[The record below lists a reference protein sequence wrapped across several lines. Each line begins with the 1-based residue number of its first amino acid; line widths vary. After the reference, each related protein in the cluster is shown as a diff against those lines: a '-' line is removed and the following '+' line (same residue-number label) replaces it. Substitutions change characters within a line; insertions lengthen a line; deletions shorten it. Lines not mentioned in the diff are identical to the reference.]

1 MALVH
6 PLSLGIQ
13 YLVFAIRIELDFGR
27 VGVTKHSSTV
37 MKYPLCFWH
46 GLMVFLLCGAGCQV
60 PSVTSEPSEAQ
71 AAVVGKSEPSSSDTF
86 LPGHLIRLDQAVEK
100 AIDQK
105 KLPGGVLWFQQGQ
118 RVYRQVYGHRSVQ
131 PKMEVMTEETLF
143 DAASLTKVIATAPSI
158 MKLVQSGDLSLE
170 APVSQY
176 LPEFA
181 SNGRRRLPCG
191 S

>member
-1 MALVH
+1 
-6 PLSLGIQ
+6 
-13 YLVFAIRIELDFGR
+13 
-27 VGVTKHSSTV
+27 

-46 GLMVFLLCGAGCQV
+46 GLVVFLLCGAGCQV

-71 AAVVGKSEPSSSDTF
+71 AAVVGKSEPSSSDAF

-131 PKMEVMTEETLF
+131 PKMEAMTEETLF
-143 DAASLTKVIATAPSI
+143 DAASLTQLNATAPSI
-158 MKLVQSGDLSLE
+158 MKLGQTGDLSLE

-181 SNGRRRLPCG
+181 ANGKEAVTVRQLMTHTSGLRPGLSLKAPWSG
-191 S
+191 VEGAIQQALSLIHI